1 LLDVATAFLFIRP
14 MVILV
19 GRRRAFTEAR
29 FLGVA
34 RGLGSRTITREA

>member
-1 LLDVATAFLFIRP
+1 MFIRP

-19 GRRRAFTEAR
+19 GRRRTFTEAR

-34 RGLGSRTITREA
+34 RGLGGGAATEAS